1 MFKWSLNFTPWFQSV
16 TQILLEKVL
25 VTSSI
30 LLSLLKAAEKI
41 DL

>member
-1 MFKWSLNFTPWFQSV
+1 MFKWSLNLTTWFQSV

-25 VTSSI
+25 VTSGV
-30 LLSLLKAAEKI
+30 LLSLLRVAEKI

>member
-1 MFKWSLNFTPWFQSV
+1 MFKWSLNLTTRFQSV

-25 VTSSI
+25 VTSGV
-30 LLSLLKAAEKI
+30 LLSLLRVAEKI